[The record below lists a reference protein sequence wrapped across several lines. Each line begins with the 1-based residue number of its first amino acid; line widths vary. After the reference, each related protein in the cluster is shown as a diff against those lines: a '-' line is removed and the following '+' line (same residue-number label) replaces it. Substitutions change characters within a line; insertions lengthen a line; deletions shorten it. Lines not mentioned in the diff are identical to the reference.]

1 MKIGVGTRDWAVDQ
15 KIFNGWLQPAL
26 PVLLEKRY

>member
-1 MKIGVGTRDWAVDQ
+1 MKLGDGTAGWAVDQ
-15 KIFNGWLQPAL
+15 KIFNGWLQPEL